1 MWTECWHHVYRWRCL
16 MLREDGQDL
25 VEYALVI
32 ALIGVSSTAAMKPLA
47 VVLTTEL
54 SNIATAFT
62 NALA

>member
-1 MWTECWHHVYRWRCL
+1 MWTGCWHHVNRWRCL

-54 SNIATAFT
+54 SNLATAFT
-62 NALA
+62 NAV

>member
-1 MWTECWHHVYRWRCL
+1 

-54 SNIATAFT
+54 SNLATAFT
-62 NALA
+62 NAV